1 MRQCVTYSG
10 VISHITV
17 SCHTYEWVMSH
28 IWMSHVTCEWGNA
41 WNTQARRTGTGS
53 PLGLLF
59 DHGCDAFNGT
69 IMSLTM
75 CATRCNTLQHT
86 ATHCNTLQHTA
97 THCKMWLFVDW
108 SWLRCIQWIY
118 HILKNMLQHTATH
131 CNTMQHTVCCSALQC
146 IAVQHAAMPSMAL
159 SIMSLTTCATRCNTL
174 QHIATHCNT
183 LQNMII
189 AAISSIALSCLW
201 HCALCFSM
209 KHLCRV
215 PNEPCILWK
224 EPYVLSKE
232 PCILSK

>member
-10 VISHITV
+10 AENGHRVAIGTAFWSWLRCLQWHYHV
-17 SCHTYEWVMSH
+17 LNHVRNALQHTATH
-28 IWMSHVTCEWGNA
+28 CNA
-41 WNTQARRTGTGS
+41 
-53 PLGLLF
+53 
-59 DHGCDAFNGT
+59 
-69 IMSLTM
+69 
-75 CATRCNTLQHT
+75 LQHT
-86 ATHCNTLQHTA
+86 ATHCNTLQNVTF
-97 THCKMWLFVDW
+97 CWL
-108 SWLRCIQWIY
+108 
-118 HILKNMLQHTATH
+118 ILAAMHSMNLSYPQKHAATH
-131 CNTMQHTVCCSALQC
+131 CNTLQHNATHCVLQC
-146 IAVQHAAMPSMAL
+146 VAMHCGATCCNAFNG

-174 QHIATHCNT
+174 QHNATHCNT